1 METNKIGQKVVD
13 IIKNKKI
20 RPIGRWQF
28 VLKDVFMWALG
39 ALALVFS
46 ALAFS
51 VMLFLLNNIDLSLST
66 YIKVSTWHLL
76 LNTLPYFWIFFVSI
90 LIFII
95 YFQVRHTKKGYR
107 YPLWL
112 IVTASILGSAFLGSG
127 FAVAGLGEKLDEA
140 LSYQAPFY
148 QEVINPQ
155 MSFWSSP
162 QNGRLLGMVTGVGEG
177 TDVTLIDNNGKL
189 WKVYLDPAKNAVFI
203 EEYRPARFLG
213 KQVSENEFVAEK
225 VLPFA
230 PGKRMFQRINQ
241 KNTPN
246 TPPSFENSMPLGR
259 GLHR

>member
-1 METNKIGQKVVD
+1 
-13 IIKNKKI
+13 
-20 RPIGRWQF
+20 
-28 VLKDVFMWALG
+28 
-39 ALALVFS
+39 
-46 ALAFS
+46 
-51 VMLFLLNNIDLSLST
+51 
-66 YIKVSTWHLL
+66 
-76 LNTLPYFWIFFVSI
+76 
-90 LIFII
+90 
-95 YFQVRHTKKGYR
+95 
-107 YPLWL
+107 
-112 IVTASILGSAFLGSG
+112 
-127 FAVAGLGEKLDEA
+127 
-140 LSYQAPFY
+140 
-148 QEVINPQ
+148 